1 MYLPERR
8 GSPAIVQDGNL
19 DLQSAQALNRMGG
32 LGIGL
37 GLGLLILAVLSTFA
51 GPVAEFATTRPV
63 GQGSLVIYLG
73 VAVTA
78 LASSALIYAPGILLA
93 LGLSGP
99 VQGMTSVVLKG
110 LIWSMLWL
118 TLAPGVV
125 SLVLPQPLTGVGFS
139 LFLILSAL
147 PGALLVAHRGLP
159 EGAALNAGQ
168 DMAALLAVP
177 LLLLALLLPKFV
189 WENFNGDGVHS
200 YYSLRNMVL
209 TGSPFWPKEAGNMA
223 SYPSLS
229 TSSAVVFSSFTLRF
243 FGENELSARLSVL
256 PQMSFLTVAVLGLV
270 RWRRPAPLGNGAVVA
285 LGLALVLFAATLG
298 WHATYHPSFA
308 DIALPLAREPLVVV
322 AALGVIW
329 FFLQRE
335 YLWLFAFLL
344 LLLLSIPSAVGLIGM
359 WLGAVFLV
367 WRPIPWARLFL
378 AGGLT
383 VAAMAVTMV
392 APMVMVHFGL
402 PVPGDEFSSGNLL
415 RRLRFVSVAEVER
428 FWFWLVPCGLLPG
441 LAVLTWFW
449 QDRLSRALSL
459 VALGYFALFY
469 LQAYRV
475 LPHHFAPVPILSLI
489 VFWRLAPVVTR
500 PRLAT
505 GLALAGVA
513 AGLWLARP
521 DDWAPNTAS
530 TSFAAG
536 WRLESIDPGAF
547 HAEDVR
553 VLQDL
558 ISLAFSEQALAT
570 EGLVRGAASPIMLYY
585 YVTST
590 DLPDMP
596 PEFIMRK
603 GAALPGE
610 VLMAESDGH
619 VLVATSPE
627 AAEVGLLPT
636 LAQSSVN
643 ARFYVP
649 RRILFGTGPKDGPRP
664 VWDLAAL
671 TGLR

>member
-1 MYLPERR
+1 M
-8 GSPAIVQDGNL
+8 
-19 DLQSAQALNRMGG
+19 NRMGG
-32 LGIGL
+32 HGVRLGF
-37 GLGLLILAVLSTFA
+37 GLLILAVLSAFA
-51 GPVAEFATTRPV
+51 GPVAEFATSRPV
-63 GQGSLVIYLG
+63 GQGSVVIYLG

-78 LASSALIYAPGILLA
+78 LTSSALIFAPGILLA

-110 LIWSMLWL
+110 LIWSLLWL
-118 TLAPGVV
+118 TLAPGAIGMA
-125 SLVLPQPLTGVGFS
+125 LAQPLTGAGFS
-139 LFLILSAL
+139 LFLVLSAL
-147 PGALLVAHRGLP
+147 PGALLVARRGLP
-159 EGAALNAGQ
+159 EGVSQNAGQ

-177 LLLLALLLPKFV
+177 LLLLAVLLPKFV

-209 TGSPFWPKEAGNMA
+209 TGTPFWPKEAGDMA

-256 PQMSFLTVAVLGLV
+256 PQLSFLTVAVLGLV
-270 RWRRPAPLGNGAVVA
+270 RWHRPAPLGNGAVVA
-285 LGLALVLFAATLG
+285 LVLALVLFAATLG

-322 AALGVIW
+322 AALGVVW

-367 WRPIPWARLFL
+367 WRPIPWKRLFL
-378 AGGLT
+378 ASGLT
-383 VAAMAVTMV
+383 MAAMAVTGV
-392 APMVMVHFGL
+392 APMVMVQFGL

-489 VFWRLAPVVTR
+489 VFWRLAPVVAR
-500 PRLAT
+500 PQLAT
-505 GLALAGVA
+505 GLALVGVV

-530 TSFAAG
+530 KSFAAG
-536 WRLESIDPGAF
+536 WRLEDMDP
-547 HAEDVR
+547 AEFRADDVR
-553 VLQDL
+553 ILQDL
-558 ISLAFSEQALAT
+558 LSAAFSEQALAT
-570 EGLVRGAASPIMLYY
+570 QGLVRGAASPVMIYY
-585 YVTST
+585 YVTRS
-590 DLPDMP
+590 DLPEVP
-596 PEFIMRK
+596 PKFIVRE
-603 GAALPGE
+603 GAAQPGE
-610 VLMAESDGH
+610 VPLAEAEGY
-619 VLVATSPE
+619 VLVATSQD

-649 RRILFGTGPKDGPRP
+649 RRILFGTGPRDGPRP

-671 TGLR
+671 AGLR